1 MEERDDFV
9 LDVTK
14 MAGLCPYVMQDNTR
28 KKPTT
33 NKLYFQT
40 KTSSVI
46 FEILIQNLVIGNIP
60 KTNDRFSSL
69 RWKLCAQQRG
79 V

>member
-1 MEERDDFV
+1 MTLTPR
-9 LDVTK
+9 
-14 MAGLCPYVMQDNTR
+14 P
-28 KKPTT
+28 
-33 NKLYFQT
+33 

-69 RWKLCAQQRG
+69 RWKLCAQQPL
-79 V
+79 VLNQDFQDVKD